1 MSEGLKHKYNITKS
15 NGNPVD
21 AKGVYFV
28 LKLNSKDEAH
38 KNASLQAAR
47 RYADLIEE
55 SLPELGQD
63 LRHLCRSIERPS
75 MQNSEET

>member
-38 KNASLQAAR
+38 KTR
-47 RYADLIEE
+47 RSRLLVDML
-55 SLPELGQD
+55 
-63 LRHLCRSIERPS
+63 
-75 MQNSEET
+75 T